1 METILT
7 PWNAHRAAKIKT
19 AFDSAKSPELTFN
32 WRAERKA
39 VNMFFDSYAHTAT
52 TEDGKIVASF
62 SDNALGEWVVT
73 AWKYDVNLEDMKD
86 LAIRAFYSTS
96 HTPEVRGQQYIRDY
110 ESQLLKDLEGI
121 EQEYHEEYISKYR
134 DWVRELFSKHSRILS
149 AMITGP
155 ARFPTSRNQKANSA
169 YDSAY
174 EKFNEWRENFK
185 KRTLKRMEAKRTP
198 EERADREWI
207 AIKQDIFRTAS
218 TILGIDLKKPE
229 YRGYSRTCFVT
240 NLASRMETLAKN
252 GNVEMLR
259 RASDYIKS
267 LNAQFKQNGA
277 KEIFTSRHK
286 FWKFVEEA
294 EAKQKA
300 QEERATMKN
309 VEIEFDGGLIIKN
322 YQEDRLQIVHDEKP
336 PFATITLLKME
347 GWHWSR
353 FNGCWQRQLTNNA
366 CHSAARIIHGGE
378 NVLSNFETVTEF
390 AKKIWNARQE

>member
-7 PWNAHRAAKIKT
+7 VWNAHRAAKIK
-19 AFDSAKSPELTFN
+19 SATNTGESPELKFN
-32 WRAERKA
+32 WRAQRNA
-39 VNMFFDSYAHTAT
+39 VNMMCDSFTHTAT
-52 TEDGKIVASF
+52 AEDGRVIASF
-62 SDNALGEWVVT
+62 GDYGLSDWVVT
-73 AWKYDVNLEDMKD
+73 EWKQDLNLEDMKE
-86 LAIRAFYSTS
+86 LAVRAFYSTS
-96 HTPEVRGQQYIRDY
+96 HSPEVRAQQYIRDY

-134 DWVRELFSKHSRILS
+134 DWVRELFTKHSRILS

-155 ARFPTSRNQKANSA
+155 ARFPTRRNEKANSA
-169 YDSAY
+169 YDTAFQ
-174 EKFNEWRENFK
+174 KFNEWRENFK

-198 EERADREWI
+198 EERADKEWI

-252 GNVEMLR
+252 GKVEMLR

-267 LNAQFKQNGA
+267 LNAQFKENGG

-300 QEERATMKN
+300 QEERSNMEN
-309 VEIEFDGGLIIKN
+309 VEIEFDGGTVVKN
-322 YQEDRLQIVHDEKP
+322 FAEERLQILFDSKP
-336 PFATITLLKME
+336 DRSTIDNLKKN
-347 GWHWSR
+347 GFRWSPS
-353 FNGCWQRQLTNNA
+353 NMAWQRFLNDNSYYA
-366 CHSAARIIHGGE
+366 CA
-378 NVLSNFETVTEF
+378 NVVPVTVDQ
-390 AKKIWNARQE
+390 IR